1 MEILTCIMMLL
12 AGCGVFMIGMKMMS
26 DGLERSAGKE
36 MKKLFNHLT
45 GNRFAGVGIGALVTV
60 IVNSSAA
67 TTVMAIGF
75 VNAGVMTLVQAAA
88 IIMGANIGTT
98 LTGFVIS
105 LSAFD
110 VNLYASVLAFIGIM
124 MTFFKN
130 DNVKKI
136 GGILCG
142 LGLMF
147 VGLDAMSGAFDGES
161 AITALVEKAF
171 EVIDFP
177 LLLILIGMAFTA
189 IIQSSTATTGLVII
203 MVGAGAMRVDSGL
216 FVILGTNIGTCV
228 TAIIASIGTSTNSRR
243 TAFFHLLFNVVGT
256 IVFTVIIWIFRDQVV
271 WILSHLGG
279 PQWQIAWFH
288 FAFNLITTAMLLPF
302 IKQFVK
308 VTEFVVRDK
317 PTKEEDDFRFRYIDD
332 RLLSTPPIAVAQ
344 VQKEIMYASELAKEN
359 LELSVGAL
367 IKGDYINRQKLE
379 KNESHI
385 NRIYHGVVAYLIKL
399 ASTSLS
405 EHDEKLVGAYHHV
418 ISDLERI
425 GDHAENFAEQADEM
439 QKENVTFSDAANA
452 ELLQMYN
459 KIMNMY
465 DLSLHAF
472 EHRDYVV
479 LSRISAIENE
489 VDEMKDDLGVS
500 HIERL
505 NRGDCAVERG
515 TYFFALI
522 SAMERIADHLV
533 NVAYSIKNPTGSQSH
548 RPELNEVSY

>member
-1 MEILTCIMMLL
+1 MEIFTCIMMLL

-36 MKKLFNHLT
+36 MKKLFNHVT

-60 IVNSSAA
+60 IVNSSSAS
-67 TTVMAIGF
+67 TVMTIGL
-75 VNAGVMTLVQAAA
+75 VNAGVITLTQAAS

-98 LTGFVIS
+98 LSGFIIS
-105 LSAFD
+105 LSSLNI
-110 VNLYASVLAFIGIM
+110 NLYASLLAFIGIM
-124 MTFFKN
+124 MTFFNN
-130 DNVKKI
+130 DNVKKT

-147 VGLDAMSGAFDGES
+147 VGLESMGSAFSGES
-161 AITALVEKAF
+161 AITDSVKYAF
-171 EVIDFP
+171 EVVDFP
-177 LLLILIGMAFTA
+177 LLLILIGMAFTG
-189 IIQSSTATTGLVII
+189 IIQSSTATTSLVII

-228 TAIIASIGTSTNSRR
+228 TALIASIGTNTNSRR
-243 TAFFHLLFNVVGT
+243 TAFFHLLFNVIGTAIFT
-256 IVFTVIIWIFRDQVV
+256 IVIWIFRTPV
-271 WILSHLGG
+271 ISLLSHLGG

-288 FAFNLITTAMLLPF
+288 FAFNLITTAILLPF
-302 IKQFVK
+302 INQFVRL
-308 VTEFVVRDK
+308 TELIVHDK
-317 PTKEEDDFRFRYIDD
+317 PAKKEEEFRFRYIDD

-359 LELSVGAL
+359 LELSAGAL
-367 IKGDYINRQKLE
+367 IRGDYVNRQKLE
-379 KNESHI
+379 KNESYI

-425 GDHAENFAEQADEM
+425 GDHAENFAEQAAEM
-439 QKENVTFSDAANA
+439 EKENVTFSDAANA

-459 KIMNMY
+459 KVMNMY

-489 VDEMKDDLGVS
+489 VDEMKDDLSVK

-505 NRGDCAVERG
+505 NSGDCAVERG

-522 SAMERIADHLV
+522 SALERIADHLI
-533 NVAYSIKNPTGSQSH
+533 NVAYSIKNPTGSQSR
-548 RPELNEVSY
+548 RPELNEVSD

>member
-110 VNLYASVLAFIGIM
+110 VNLYASVLAFVGIM

-189 IIQSSTATTGLVII
+189 LIQSSTATTGLVII

-228 TAIIASIGTSTNSRR
+228 TAIIASIGTNTNSRR

-256 IVFTVIIWIFRDQVV
+256 VVFTVIIWIFRDQVV

-317 PTKEEDDFRFRYIDD
+317 PTKKEDDFRFRYIDD

-367 IKGDYINRQKLE
+367 VKGDYINRQKLE

-425 GDHAENFAEQADEM
+425 GDHAENFAEQAEEM

>member
-1 MEILTCIMMLL
+1 MLL

-67 TTVMAIGF
+67 TTVMTIGF

-110 VNLYASVLAFIGIM
+110 VNLYASVLAFVGIM

-425 GDHAENFAEQADEM
+425 GDHAENFAEQAEEM

>member
-1 MEILTCIMMLL
+1 
-12 AGCGVFMIGMKMMS
+12 
-26 DGLERSAGKE
+26 
-36 MKKLFNHLT
+36 
-45 GNRFAGVGIGALVTV
+45 
-60 IVNSSAA
+60 
-67 TTVMAIGF
+67 
-75 VNAGVMTLVQAAA
+75 
-88 IIMGANIGTT
+88 
-98 LTGFVIS
+98 
-105 LSAFD
+105 
-110 VNLYASVLAFIGIM
+110 
-124 MTFFKN
+124 
-130 DNVKKI
+130 
-136 GGILCG
+136 
-142 LGLMF
+142 
-147 VGLDAMSGAFDGES
+147 
-161 AITALVEKAF
+161 
-171 EVIDFP
+171 
-177 LLLILIGMAFTA
+177 
-189 IIQSSTATTGLVII
+189 
-203 MVGAGAMRVDSGL
+203 MRVDSGL

-228 TAIIASIGTSTNSRR
+228 TAIIASIGTNTNSRR

-256 IVFTVIIWIFRDQVV
+256 VVFTVIIWIFRDQVV

-302 IKQFVK
+302 INQFVK

-317 PTKEEDDFRFRYIDD
+317 PTKKEDDFRFRYIDD

-367 IKGDYINRQKLE
+367 VKGDYINRQKLE

-425 GDHAENFAEQADEM
+425 GDHAENFAEQAEEM

>member
-256 IVFTVIIWIFRDQVV
+256 VVFTVIIWIFRDQVV
-271 WILSHLGG
+271 WTLSHLGG

-302 IKQFVK
+302 INQFVK

-425 GDHAENFAEQADEM
+425 GDHAENFAEQAEEM

>member
-1 MEILTCIMMLL
+1 MLL

>member
-1 MEILTCIMMLL
+1 M
-12 AGCGVFMIGMKMMS
+12 
-26 DGLERSAGKE
+26 
-36 MKKLFNHLT
+36 
-45 GNRFAGVGIGALVTV
+45 
-60 IVNSSAA
+60 
-67 TTVMAIGF
+67 
-75 VNAGVMTLVQAAA
+75 
-88 IIMGANIGTT
+88 
-98 LTGFVIS
+98 IS

-110 VNLYASVLAFIGIM
+110 VNLYASVLAFVGIM

-317 PTKEEDDFRFRYIDD
+317 PVKKEDDFRFRYIDD

-367 IKGDYINRQKLE
+367 VKGDYINRQKLE
-379 KNESHI
+379 KNESQI

-425 GDHAENFAEQADEM
+425 GDHAENFAEQAEEM

-459 KIMNMY
+459 KVMNMY

>member
-110 VNLYASVLAFIGIM
+110 VNLYASVLAFVGIM

-189 IIQSSTATTGLVII
+189 LIQSSTATTGLVII

-228 TAIIASIGTSTNSRR
+228 TAIIASIGTNTNSRR

-256 IVFTVIIWIFRDQVV
+256 VVFTVIIWIFRDQVV

-302 IKQFVK
+302 INQFVK

-317 PTKEEDDFRFRYIDD
+317 PTKKEDDFRFRYIDD

-367 IKGDYINRQKLE
+367 VKGDYINRQKLE

-425 GDHAENFAEQADEM
+425 GDHAENFAEQAEEM

-522 SAMERIADHLV
+522 SAMERIADHLI

>member
-110 VNLYASVLAFIGIM
+110 VNLYASVLAFVGIM

-189 IIQSSTATTGLVII
+189 LIQSSTATTGLVII

-228 TAIIASIGTSTNSRR
+228 TAIIASIGTNTNSRR

-256 IVFTVIIWIFRDQVV
+256 VVFTVIIWIFRDQVV

-302 IKQFVK
+302 INQFVK
-308 VTEFVVRDK
+308 VTKFVVRDK

-367 IKGDYINRQKLE
+367 VKGDYINRQKLE
-379 KNESHI
+379 KNESQI

-425 GDHAENFAEQADEM
+425 GDHAENFAEQAEEM

-459 KIMNMY
+459 KVMNMY

-522 SAMERIADHLV
+522 SAMERIADHLI

>member
-1 MEILTCIMMLL
+1 MLL

-110 VNLYASVLAFIGIM
+110 VNLYASVLAFVGIM

-425 GDHAENFAEQADEM
+425 GDHAENFAEQAEEM

>member
-1 MEILTCIMMLL
+1 MLL

-256 IVFTVIIWIFRDQVV
+256 IVFTAIIWIFRDQVV

-425 GDHAENFAEQADEM
+425 GDHAENFAEQAEEM

>member
-110 VNLYASVLAFIGIM
+110 VNLYASVLAFVGIM

-425 GDHAENFAEQADEM
+425 GDHAENFAEQAEEM

-522 SAMERIADHLV
+522 SAMERIADHLI

>member
-256 IVFTVIIWIFRDQVV
+256 VVFTVIIWIFRDQVV

-367 IKGDYINRQKLE
+367 VKGDYINRQKLE

-425 GDHAENFAEQADEM
+425 GDHAENFAEQAEEM

>member
-1 MEILTCIMMLL
+1 MLL

-256 IVFTVIIWIFRDQVV
+256 VVFTVIIWIFRDQVV

-367 IKGDYINRQKLE
+367 VKGDYINRQKLE

-425 GDHAENFAEQADEM
+425 GDHAENFAEQAEEM

>member
-1 MEILTCIMMLL
+1 MLL

-110 VNLYASVLAFIGIM
+110 VNLYASVLAFVGIM

-189 IIQSSTATTGLVII
+189 LIQSSTATTGLVII

-256 IVFTVIIWIFRDQVV
+256 VVFTVIIWIFRDQVV

-367 IKGDYINRQKLE
+367 VKGDYINRQKLE

-425 GDHAENFAEQADEM
+425 GDHAENFAEQAEEM

-522 SAMERIADHLV
+522 SAMERIADHLI

>member
-1 MEILTCIMMLL
+1 MEIFTCIMMLL

-36 MKKLFNHLT
+36 MKKLFNHVT

-60 IVNSSAA
+60 IVNSSSAS
-67 TTVMAIGF
+67 TVMTIGL
-75 VNAGVMTLVQAAA
+75 VNAGVITLTQAAS

-98 LTGFVIS
+98 LSGFIIS
-105 LSAFD
+105 LSSLNI
-110 VNLYASVLAFIGIM
+110 NLYASLLAFIGIM
-124 MTFFKN
+124 MTFFNN
-130 DNVKKI
+130 DNVKKT

-147 VGLDAMSGAFDGES
+147 VGLESMGSAFSGES
-161 AITALVEKAF
+161 AITDSVKYAF
-171 EVIDFP
+171 EVVDFP
-177 LLLILIGMAFTA
+177 LLLILIGMAFTG
-189 IIQSSTATTGLVII
+189 IIQSSTATTSLVII

-228 TAIIASIGTSTNSRR
+228 TALIASIGTNTNSRR
-243 TAFFHLLFNVVGT
+243 TAFFHLLFNVIGTVIFT
-256 IVFTVIIWIFRDQVV
+256 IVIWIFRKPVV
-271 WILSHLGG
+271 SLLSHLGG

-288 FAFNLITTAMLLPF
+288 FAFNLITTAILLPF
-302 IKQFVK
+302 INQFVRL
-308 VTEFVVRDK
+308 TELIVRDK
-317 PTKEEDDFRFRYIDD
+317 PAKKEEEFRFRYIDD

-359 LELSVGAL
+359 LELSAGAL
-367 IKGDYINRQKLE
+367 IRGDYVNRQKLE
-379 KNESHI
+379 KNESYI

-425 GDHAENFAEQADEM
+425 GDHAENFAEQAAEM
-439 QKENVTFSDAANA
+439 EKENVTFSDAANA

-459 KIMNMY
+459 KVMNMY

-489 VDEMKDDLGVS
+489 VDEMKDDLSVK

-505 NRGDCAVERG
+505 NSGDCAVERG

-522 SAMERIADHLV
+522 SALERIADHLI
-533 NVAYSIKNPTGSQSH
+533 NVAYSIKNPTGSQSR
-548 RPELNEVSY
+548 RPELNEVSD

>member
-1 MEILTCIMMLL
+1 MLL

-256 IVFTVIIWIFRDQVV
+256 VVFTVIIWIFRDQVV

-425 GDHAENFAEQADEM
+425 GDHAENFAEQAEEM

>member
-88 IIMGANIGTT
+88 IIMGAKIGTT

-256 IVFTVIIWIFRDQVV
+256 VVFTVIIWIFRDQVV

-367 IKGDYINRQKLE
+367 VKGDYINRQKLE

-425 GDHAENFAEQADEM
+425 GDHAENFAEQAEEM

>member
-110 VNLYASVLAFIGIM
+110 VNLYASVLAFVGIM

-256 IVFTVIIWIFRDQVV
+256 VVFTVIIWIFRDQVV

-367 IKGDYINRQKLE
+367 VKGDYINRQKLE

-425 GDHAENFAEQADEM
+425 GDHAENFAEQAEEM

>member
-1 MEILTCIMMLL
+1 MLL

-110 VNLYASVLAFIGIM
+110 VNLYASVLAFVGIM

-256 IVFTVIIWIFRDQVV
+256 VVFTVIIWIFRDQVV

-367 IKGDYINRQKLE
+367 VKGDYINRQKLE

-425 GDHAENFAEQADEM
+425 GDHAENFAEQAEEM

>member
-110 VNLYASVLAFIGIM
+110 VNLYASVLAFVGIM

-256 IVFTVIIWIFRDQVV
+256 IVFTAIIWIFRDQVV

-425 GDHAENFAEQADEM
+425 GDHAENFAEQAEEM

>member
-1 MEILTCIMMLL
+1 MMLL

-36 MKKLFNHLT
+36 MKKLFNHVT

-60 IVNSSAA
+60 IVNSSSAS
-67 TTVMAIGF
+67 TVMTIGL
-75 VNAGVMTLVQAAA
+75 VNAGVITLTQAAS

-98 LTGFVIS
+98 LSGFIIS
-105 LSAFD
+105 LSSLNI
-110 VNLYASVLAFIGIM
+110 NLYASLLAFIGIM
-124 MTFFKN
+124 MTFFNN
-130 DNVKKI
+130 DNVKKT

-147 VGLDAMSGAFDGES
+147 VGLESMGSAFSGES
-161 AITALVEKAF
+161 AITDSVKYAF
-171 EVIDFP
+171 EVVDFP
-177 LLLILIGMAFTA
+177 LLLILIGMAFTG
-189 IIQSSTATTGLVII
+189 IIQSSTATTSLVII

-228 TAIIASIGTSTNSRR
+228 TALIASIGTNTNSRR
-243 TAFFHLLFNVVGT
+243 TAFFHLLFNVIGTAIFT
-256 IVFTVIIWIFRDQVV
+256 IVIWIFRTPV
-271 WILSHLGG
+271 ISLLSHLGG

-288 FAFNLITTAMLLPF
+288 FAFNLITTAILLPF
-302 IKQFVK
+302 INQFVRL
-308 VTEFVVRDK
+308 TELIVHDK
-317 PTKEEDDFRFRYIDD
+317 PAKKEEEFRFRYIDD

-359 LELSVGAL
+359 LELSAGAL
-367 IKGDYINRQKLE
+367 IRGDYVNRQKLE
-379 KNESHI
+379 KNESYI

-425 GDHAENFAEQADEM
+425 GDHAENFAEQAAEM
-439 QKENVTFSDAANA
+439 EKENVTFSDAANA

-459 KIMNMY
+459 KVMNMY

-489 VDEMKDDLGVS
+489 VDEMKDDLSVK

-505 NRGDCAVERG
+505 NSGDCAVERG

-522 SAMERIADHLV
+522 SALERIADHLI
-533 NVAYSIKNPTGSQSH
+533 NVAYSIKNPTGSQSR
-548 RPELNEVSY
+548 RPELNEVSD

>member
-60 IVNSSAA
+60 IVNSSSAS
-67 TTVMAIGF
+67 TVMTIGL
-75 VNAGVMTLVQAAA
+75 VNAGVITLTQAAS

-98 LTGFVIS
+98 LSGFVIS
-105 LSAFD
+105 LSSLNI
-110 VNLYASVLAFIGIM
+110 NLYASLLAFVGIM
-124 MTFFKN
+124 MTFFNN
-130 DNVKKI
+130 DNVKKT

-147 VGLDAMSGAFDGES
+147 VGLESMGSAFSGES
-161 AITALVEKAF
+161 AIIDSVKHAF
-171 EVIDFP
+171 EVVDFP
-177 LLLILIGMAFTA
+177 LLLILIGMAFTG
-189 IIQSSTATTGLVII
+189 IIQSSTATTSLVII

-228 TAIIASIGTSTNSRR
+228 TAIIASIGTNTRR

-256 IVFTVIIWIFRDQVV
+256 VVFTVIIWIFRDQVV

-317 PTKEEDDFRFRYIDD
+317 PTKKEDDFRFRYIDD

-425 GDHAENFAEQADEM
+425 GDHAENFAEQAEEM

-459 KIMNMY
+459 KVMNMY

>member
-1 MEILTCIMMLL
+1 MLL

-26 DGLERSAGKE
+26 DGLERSAGRE

-60 IVNSSAA
+60 IVNSSSAS
-67 TTVMAIGF
+67 TVMTIGL
-75 VNAGVMTLVQAAA
+75 VNAGVITLTQAAS

-98 LTGFVIS
+98 LSGFIIS
-105 LSAFD
+105 LSSLNI
-110 VNLYASVLAFIGIM
+110 NLYASLLAFIGIM
-124 MTFFKN
+124 MTFFNN
-130 DNVKKI
+130 DHVKKT

-147 VGLDAMSGAFDGES
+147 VGLEAMGNAFSGES
-161 AITALVEKAF
+161 AIIDSVKHAF
-171 EVIDFP
+171 EVVDFP
-177 LLLILIGMAFTA
+177 LLLILIGIAFTG
-189 IIQSSTATTGLVII
+189 IIQSSTATTSLVII

-228 TAIIASIGTSTNSRR
+228 TALIASIGTNINSRR
-243 TAFFHLLFNVVGT
+243 TAFFHLLFNVIGT
-256 IVFTVIIWIFRDQVV
+256 IVFTAVIWISRDQVV
-271 WILSHLGG
+271 WFLSRLGG

-288 FAFNLITTAMLLPF
+288 FLFNVVTTVMLLPF
-302 IKQFVK
+302 INQLVK
-308 VTEFVVRDK
+308 FTEFVVREK
-317 PTKEEDDFRFRYIDD
+317 PAKKEEEFRFRYIDD

-359 LELSVGAL
+359 LELSAGAL
-367 IKGDYINRQKLE
+367 IRGDYVNRQKIE
-379 KNESHI
+379 KNESQI

-418 ISDLERI
+418 ISNLERI
-425 GDHAENFAEQADEM
+425 GDHAENFAEQAAEM
-439 QKENVTFSDAANA
+439 EQEHVSFSDAANA

-459 KIMNMY
+459 KVMNMY

-489 VDEMKDDLGVS
+489 VDEMKDDLSVK

-505 NRGDCAVERG
+505 NSGDCAVERG

-522 SAMERIADHLV
+522 SALERIADHLI
-533 NVAYSIKNPTGSQSH
+533 NVAYSIKNPTGSQSR
-548 RPELNEVSY
+548 RPELNEELR